1 MGEAMVGRDCNIGG
15 HSFIE
20 SGAVVGDGV
29 VIKNGVMVWNGVT
42 IEDNVFVGPGVVFT
56 NDKYPRSRN
65 LEAARSRYETE
76 ARWLETTRIG
86 KGASLGAGAII
97 CPGVSVGAYASV
109 AAGAVV
115 TKDVTPYYLVAGN
128 PARTLSRVDAA
139 GRPTDTEGSI

>member
-1 MGEAMVGRDCNIGG
+1 MIGRDCNIGG

-20 SGAVVGDGV
+20 GGAVLGDGV

-65 LEAARSRYETE
+65 LNAVHSRYET
-76 ARWLETTRIG
+76 AANWLKTTRVG
-86 KGASLGAGAII
+86 KGASLGAGAVI
-97 CPGVSVGAYASV
+97 CPGVRIGAYASV

-115 TKDVTPYYLVAGN
+115 TKDVTSHHLVAGN
-128 PARTLSRVDAA
+128 PARTFSRVDAA